1 MDDFRMKNTGGI
13 GKNLKIGER
22 MTNML
27 IDSITAKLT
36 ILDQVTLA
44 VEEKV
49 KKTL

>member
-13 GKNLKIGER
+13 AKNLKIGER